1 MFKEKSSKKKY
12 ISDNNE
18 VFTLDAMHNNIIK
31 KFELTNKD
39 KENYKILLLD
49 LEAQSN
55 LIMENIETYKSIHTN
70 DKEYVNNLWTSNII
84 IREKIIELKN
94 NIKELDSY
102 NEVEYYKNTS
112 YILFQYY
119 DTVEKQSNISN
130 THTSISNGIC
140 ISSSELLSRQPKIY
154 KNDSKKKRSSV
165 SATTINVLDA
175 LNNLN
180 MENNLISDNK
190 RHEHIDN
197 NKSNNCL
204 NSPYSFSNFSNF
216 SNFTNFTNFNS
227 PQNLNPNTSAT
238 NYQNNEN
245 NQNNQNI
252 YNYSNSISSVKENMI
267 DKSSLVDKYMSII
280 NKKYVRNVEEED
292 IEICKNCKNQM
303 TCLQHDAIIICNI
316 CGYQE
321 LLLVEQNRPILKQNT
336 KDTSHFSYKR
346 INHFREWCNQVQGK
360 ESTDIPDEIFEKILT
375 EIKKEKIVD
384 TKTITYN
391 KMRDILKRLRIN
403 KYYEHINY
411 IINRINGIPTPQ
423 FSQELEDK
431 LCNMFRNIQAP
442 FLKHCP
448 KDRKNFLSYSYVL
461 YKFFQILGLNEY
473 LKYFPLLKSREKLY
487 VQDQIW
493 KKICLELNYEIIP
506 SL

>member
-18 VFTLDAMHNNIIK
+18 VFTLDAMHTNIIK

-39 KENYKILLLD
+39 KENYKVLLLD

-55 LIMENIETYKSIHTN
+55 LIMENIEINKNVH
-70 DKEYVNNLWTSNII
+70 DREYVNILWTSNIN

-119 DTVEKQSNISN
+119 DTVEKQSKISN

-180 MENNLISDNK
+180 MENNLVSDINK
-190 RHEHIDN
+190 PLHKLN
-197 NKSNNCL
+197 NSLNSSNNL
-204 NSPYSFSNFSNF
+204 NSQ
-216 SNFTNFTNFNS
+216 NS
-227 PQNLNPNTSAT
+227 HSHNNPNMFD
-238 NYQNNEN
+238 
-245 NQNNQNI
+245 
-252 YNYSNSISSVKENMI
+252 YSNSVKENVI

>member
-39 KENYKILLLD
+39 KEGFKILLQD

-55 LIMENIETYKSIHTN
+55 LIMENIEIRKNIQSI
-70 DKEYVNNLWTSNII
+70 DKDREYMNSLWTSNII

-130 THTSISNGIC
+130 THASISNGVC
-140 ISSSELLSRQPKIY
+140 ISASELLSRQPKIY

-180 MENNLISDNK
+180 TENNLTSDSDKPGDTGIGNNVNA
-190 RHEHIDN
+190 ID
-197 NKSNNCL
+197 
-204 NSPYSFSNFSNF
+204 YSK
-216 SNFTNFTNFNS
+216 
-227 PQNLNPNTSAT
+227 
-238 NYQNNEN
+238 
-245 NQNNQNI
+245 
-252 YNYSNSISSVKENMI
+252 SVKENAI

-292 IEICKNCKNQM
+292 IEICKNCKNHM
-303 TCLQHDAIIICNI
+303 TCLQHDAIIICNL

>member
-39 KENYKILLLD
+39 KENYKILLCD
-49 LEAQSN
+49 LELQSN
-55 LIMENIETYKSIHTN
+55 LIMENIETYKSLQ
-70 DKEYVNNLWTSNII
+70 DKEYINNLWTSNII

-102 NEVEYYKNTS
+102 NEIEYYKNTS

-130 THTSISNGIC
+130 THASISNGIC

-180 MENNLISDNK
+180 IENIENNLISDNK
-190 RHEHIDN
+190 QSKNSDLNNTYDYSANYKDN
-197 NKSNNCL
+197 
-204 NSPYSFSNFSNF
+204 
-216 SNFTNFTNFNS
+216 
-227 PQNLNPNTSAT
+227 
-238 NYQNNEN
+238 
-245 NQNNQNI
+245 
-252 YNYSNSISSVKENMI
+252 VI

-423 FSQELEDK
+423 FSQDLEDK

>member
-39 KENYKILLLD
+39 KEGYKILLCD

-55 LIMENIETYKSIHTN
+55 LIMENIEVSKT
-70 DKEYVNNLWTSNII
+70 DKEHVNILWTSNIT

-130 THTSISNGIC
+130 PHTSISNGVC

-180 MENNLISDNK
+180 TENNLTNANAATVSGSSSGVGSVGGSSSGSSGSGSGGSGGCVCDN
-190 RHEHIDN
+190 
-197 NKSNNCL
+197 
-204 NSPYSFSNFSNF
+204 
-216 SNFTNFTNFNS
+216 
-227 PQNLNPNTSAT
+227 
-238 NYQNNEN
+238 
-245 NQNNQNI
+245 
-252 YNYSNSISSVKENMI
+252 VI

-303 TCLQHDAIIICNI
+303 TCLQHDAIIICNL

>member
-39 KENYKILLLD
+39 KENYKILLSD
-49 LEAQSN
+49 LEVQSN
-55 LIMENIETYKSIHTN
+55 LIMENIESLKNIQ
-70 DKEYVNNLWTSNII
+70 DKEYINNLWSSNII

-94 NIKELDSY
+94 NIKELESY
-102 NEVEYYKNTS
+102 NEIEYYKNTS

-130 THTSISNGIC
+130 THASISNGIC

-180 MENNLISDNK
+180 IENNLISDNK
-190 RHEHIDN
+190 
-197 NKSNNCL
+197 
-204 NSPYSFSNFSNF
+204 
-216 SNFTNFTNFNS
+216 
-227 PQNLNPNTSAT
+227 
-238 NYQNNEN
+238 QNNNTDIN
-245 NQNNQNI
+245 NT
-252 YNYSNSISSVKENMI
+252 YDYSANSKENII

-423 FSQELEDK
+423 FSQDLEDK